1 MSKFMNIV
9 RYRVK
14 SDCLDDF
21 IQKIKEPSSF
31 EGLISMRYIRTE
43 DNNFYVIGEWESKEA
58 LDNARPVLV
67 KTLLDPT
74 RHMLEELSSELGVT
88 DPTSGEIIHEQ

>member
-9 RYRVK
+9 KYRVQ
-14 SDCLDDF
+14 SDYLDDY
-21 IQKIKEPSSF
+21 IQEMKEPSSF
-31 EGLISMRYIRTE
+31 EGLISMKYIQTGN
-43 DNNFYVIGEWESKEA
+43 NNFFVIGEWESKEA
-58 LDNARPVLV
+58 LDNALPLLV

-74 RHMLEELSSELGVT
+74 RHMLEELSPELGVT